1 MKVFAI
7 IPSGGKGSRTSE
19 SVPKQYI
26 KFSNKEMIAYT
37 LDVFQK
43 CEHVDSIVISAQQE
57 YFNLLDELKTKYSL
71 TKISNFVIG
80 GDTRQK
86 SVCNALRSIEADPK
100 DLIII
105 HDAARPLLNQDI
117 LTKAIKKALFSDN
130 ITVAIKAKDTLASG
144 DNKIEKYFNREEIYY
159 IQTPQIFR
167 YNDLIKA
174 FELAE
179 KESFY
184 ATDESMLVRNLGKD
198 IEIVEGSSLNIKIT
212 TDDDIRLFRL
222 IAEKLFESNN
232 QNI

>member
-86 SVCNALRSIEADPK
+86 SVLSALRSIEADPK

-117 LTKAIKKALFSDN
+117 LTKAIKKALFFDN